1 MTTESANATGEGLPA
16 SPAVSARPAHVRRRR
31 RAERISRA
39 DRQIIED
46 GGSPSWEQIRP
57 LEPPA
62 WDGKHGE
69 PVVESA
75 RDREFRENKPPH
87 W

>member
-1 MTTESANATGEGLPA
+1 MKDESSDLMGEGLPA
-16 SPAVSARPAHVRRRR
+16 SPAVCARSARVRRRR
-31 RAERISRA
+31 RAERVSRA
-39 DRQIIED
+39 DLQIIED

-57 LEPPA
+57 LEPPE
-62 WDGKHGE
+62 WNGKPSD